1 MEDLKLIIAKNI
13 STLRRDAKMTQ
24 FDLAEKL
31 NYSDK
36 AISKWERGESI
47 PDVIV
52 LKQVAEI
59 FSVTVDYLLEE
70 EHGKKPNSKT
80 AAKGGDYIKN
90 RVFIT
95 GMALMLVWLI
105 ALIAFV
111 AGDMF
116 REYIHNMH
124 WMIFLWAV
132 PPMLIVWLVLN
143 SVWFNPRLNFL
154 IVSLLMWS
162 VLATIH
168 ISVLLFLSINIRLLY
183 ILGIPGQIII
193 IFWSRIKTSS

>member
-70 EHGKKPNSKT
+70 EHVKRARIVRIEQS
-80 AAKGGDYIKN
+80 GDHMKN

-95 GMALMLVWLI
+95 GMSLMLVLLI

-116 REYIHNMH
+116 RDYIHNMH
-124 WMIFLWAV
+124 WMSFLWAV

-143 SVWFNPRLNFL
+143 SVWFNPRLNFFL
-154 IVSLLMWS
+154 CGRCSLLSMYRS
-162 VLATIH
+162 
-168 ISVLLFLSINIRLLY
+168 LFLY
-183 ILGIPGQIII
+183 H
-193 IFWSRIKTSS
+193 